1 MSLSLDDILAKLTAL
16 PPEEQAKAIELAE
29 QGTRGMV
36 IVPNP
41 GPQTMAYNSKADLLY
56 YGGSAG
62 GGKTI
67 LLLALAANQHRVSR
81 LFRRHFKDIDG
92 EGGMVEALTDSLGS
106 KRGYNSQKHT
116 WKLPLEQTDGV
127 PRSIEFG
134 AFTNQTEAEAYQ
146 GRAADFLGFD
156 EAVQFQE
163 ELIEFAMGWN
173 RPAKGVPADQR
184 CRVVLASN
192 PPLTPEGLW
201 IFDWFAPWLDP
212 EYADPLNKGPAKP
225 GELRWFAKINGVTV
239 EVEEDWVGYVT
250 DAQGRQLEIR
260 PKSRTFIP
268 AALSDN
274 PDLMDSD
281 YANQLALLPE
291 HLQDALL
298 RGKFTSTLEDAERQ
312 VIPTAWILAAQE
324 RWMLRKGE
332 ADPTSPQ
339 YKAMTALGVDVASGG
354 QDRMVATPLH
364 GTTFGKHQVK
374 PGSEVRTTGEKLAFV
389 TAIAREDPQFNVD
402 NNGYGDDVCSALENN
417 HFNVKRIKASFS
429 PTKKARDGRDFENMR
444 AQLVWGLREG
454 LDPVNGDNIALPPGR
469 DVLLELASFRELP
482 REDMRKVIRIE
493 SNDAIKERIGR
504 SPDIAW
510 SYFFAWAEPDII
522 AQTQRQSHVQNRRV
536 GPPGS
541 SPAIIPYSGKVKGR
555 RN

>member
-1 MSLSLDDILAKLTAL
+1 MSLSLDDIIAKLTAL
-16 PPEEQAKAIELAE
+16 PEEEQKKVIELAE
-29 QGTRGMV
+29 AGTKGMV

-67 LLLALAANQHRVSR
+67 LLLALAANEHRVAR

-92 EGGMVEALTDSLGS
+92 EGGMVEALAESLGS
-106 KRGYNSQKHT
+106 KKGYNIQKHT
-116 WKLPLEQTDGV
+116 WKLPLDKTDGV

-173 RPAKGVPADQR
+173 RPAKGVPANQR

-212 EYADPLNKGPAKP
+212 DYADPLNKGPAAP

-239 EVEEDWVGYVT
+239 EVEEDWVGYIT
-250 DAQGRQLEIR
+250 DAQGRQIEIR

-298 RGKFTSTLEDAERQ
+298 RGKFTTTLEDADRQ

-324 RWMLRKGE
+324 RWMLRRGE
-332 ADPTSPQ
+332 CDPLSAS
-339 YKAMTALGVDVASGG
+339 YKPMSALGVDVASGG
-354 QDRMVATPLH
+354 NDRMVAVPLH
-364 GTTFGKHQVK
+364 GATFAKHQVK
-374 PGSEVRTTGEKLAFV
+374 PGSDVRTGPDKFAFV
-389 TAIAREDPQFNVD
+389 MSVARDDPQFNVD
-402 NNGYGDDVCSALENN
+402 NNGYGDDICSALESNE
-417 HFNVKRIKASFS
+417 FNVKRIKASFA
-429 PTKKARDGRDFENMR
+429 PTRKARDGREFENMR
-444 AQLVWGLREG
+444 AQLVWSLREG

-469 DVLLELASFRELP
+469 DILLELASFRELP

-493 SNDAIKERIGR
+493 PNEKIKERIGR

-510 SYFFAWAEPDII
+510 GYFFAWAEPDEI
-522 AQTQRQSHVQNRRV
+522 ARQERRTHVARRNNGGHTPSV
-536 GPPGS
+536 IHHRS
-541 SPAIIPYSGKVKGR
+541 KVVGR
-555 RN
+555 R

>member
-1 MSLSLDDILAKLTAL
+1 MTLEEVLERLTAL
-16 PPEEQAKAIELAE
+16 PPEEQKAAIKIAE

-41 GPQTMAYNSKADLLY
+41 GPQTMAYHSKADLLY

-67 LLLALAANQHRVSR
+67 LLLALAANEHRVSR

-92 EGGMVEALTDSLGS
+92 EGGMVEAMTDSLGS
-106 KRGYNSQKHT
+106 TKGYNSQKHS
-116 WKLPLEQTDGV
+116 WKLPLSQTGGV

-134 AFTNQTEAEAYQ
+134 AFTNQKEAEAYQ

-173 RPAKGVPADQR
+173 RPAKGVPATQR

-192 PPLTPEGLW
+192 PPLTPEGMW

-212 EYADPLNKGPAKP
+212 EYADPLNKGPAQP
-225 GELRWFAKINGVTV
+225 GELRWFAKINGITV
-239 EVEEDWVGYVT
+239 EVEEDWVGHVT
-250 DAQGRQLEIR
+250 DAQGRQLEIH

-298 RGKFTSTLEDAERQ
+298 RGKFTTTLEDAERQ

-324 RWMLRKGE
+324 RWMLRKNE
-332 ADPTSPQ
+332 TDPGSPQ
-339 YKAMTALGVDVASGG
+339 YRPMTALGVDVSSGG
-354 QDRMVATPLH
+354 ADRMVLAPLH
-364 GTTFGKHQVK
+364 GTTFGKHVSK
-374 PGSEVRTTGEKLAFV
+374 PGADVRTGNEKFSFV
-389 TAIAREDPQFNVD
+389 MSVARDDPQFNVD
-402 NNGYGDDVCSALENN
+402 NNGYGDDICSSLENN
-417 HFNVKRIKASFS
+417 EFNVRRIKASFG
-429 PTKKARDGRDFENMR
+429 PTRKARDGREFENMR
-444 AQLVWGLREG
+444 AQLVWAFREA

-469 DVLLELASFRELP
+469 DILLELASFRETV
-482 REDMRKVIRIE
+482 REEMRKVIKIE
-493 SNDAIKERIGR
+493 PNEKIKERIGR
-504 SPDIAW
+504 SPDVAW
-510 SYFFAWAEPDII
+510 SYLFAWAEPSAI
-522 AQTQRQSHVQNRRV
+522 AKEQRRTHVRRRRSRTSTAHV
-536 GPPGS
+536 VHDGY
-541 SPAIIPYSGKVKGR
+541 AKAKGR
-555 RN
+555 R

>member
-1 MSLSLDDILAKLTAL
+1 MSALSLDDILAKLTAL
-16 PPEEQAKAIELAE
+16 PIEEQKKAIAMAE
-29 QGTRGMV
+29 EGTRGMV

-67 LLLALAANQHRVSR
+67 LLLALAANEHRVSR

-92 EGGMVEALTDSLGS
+92 EGGMVEALAESLGS
-106 KRGYNSQKHT
+106 KKGYNLQKHT
-116 WKLPLEQTDGV
+116 WKLPEEQTAGV
-127 PRSIEFG
+127 KRSIEFG

-163 ELIEFAMGWN
+163 DLIEFAMGWN
-173 RPAKGVPADQR
+173 RPAKGVPSDQR

-212 EYADPLNKGPAKP
+212 EYADPLNKGPAQP

-239 EVEEDWVGYVT
+239 EVEHDWVGHIT
-250 DAQGRQLEIR
+250 DAQGREIEVR

-268 AALSDN
+268 AALADN

-281 YANQLALLPE
+281 YANQLALLPQ

-298 RGKFTSTLEDAERQ
+298 RGKFVTTLDDAERQ

-324 RWMLRKGE
+324 RWMIRKRE
-332 ADPTSPQ
+332 TDPASPY
-339 YKAMTALGVDVASGG
+339 YKPMSALGVDVASGG
-354 QDRMVATPLH
+354 IDRMVAVPLH
-364 GTTFGKHQVK
+364 GATFGRHVVK
-374 PGSEVRTTGEKLAFV
+374 PGAEVRSGGEKLAFV
-389 TAIAREDPQFNVD
+389 VSVARDDPQFNVD
-402 NNGYGDDVCSALENN
+402 NNGYGDDLCSALESNE
-417 HFNVKRIKASFS
+417 FNVKRIKASFS
-429 PTKKARDGRDFENMR
+429 PTRKARDGREFENMR
-444 AQLVWGLREG
+444 AQLVWGLREA
-454 LDPVNGDNIALPPGR
+454 LDPVNGDSVALPPGR
-469 DVLLELASFRELP
+469 DVLLELSSFQEKP

-493 SNDAIKERIGR
+493 SNDEIKKRIGR
-504 SPDIAW
+504 SPDLAW
-510 SYFFAWAEPDII
+510 GYFFAWAAPDDL
-522 AQTQRQSHVQNRRV
+522 AKAERRSHVSKRGNA
-536 GPPGS
+536 GATPP
-541 SPAIIPYSGKVKGR
+541 IIRHQAKNVGR
-555 RN
+555 R